1 MLSLLGSVFDVHFV
15 VACCLCACGV
25 SAVNGYIVNWIESK
39 ASFGDEESHAGY
51 LQDQFWSYLNRL
63 MTSLFCAGYR
73 EMIEVV
79 TICSKWCNLNSDVSV

>member
-1 MLSLLGSVFDVHFV
+1 MTLI
-15 VACCLCACGV
+15 ACCLCVCGHCGV

-63 MTSLFCAGYR
+63 VTALLCAGYK
-73 EMIEVV
+73 EMIETA
-79 TICSKWCNLNSDVSV
+79 TICSTGCSLNSDVSL